1 MISQPRRNLDIP
13 HSCVLGPG
21 IHGAVPARGESRE
34 GGQGWEP
41 AASAGS
47 ASKAGSKAWVLLNE
61 SLKRQRASHGPSEA
75 GRASRWTETVWG
87 RGRERGPLGGEPPD
101 AAPRGTPPC
110 SLFFV
115 NIILHFKDQ

>member
-1 MISQPRRNLDIP
+1 MIGQPRRNLDIL

-21 IHGAVPARGESRE
+21 IHGAVPASGESRE

-61 SLKRQRASHGPSEA
+61 SLKRQRASQGPSEA

-87 RGRERGPLGGEPPD
+87 RGRKRGPLGGEPD